1 MIPVESTGGGDGGKP
16 RLVIGHNVSY
26 DRARCSEQ
34 YKAPPASKTRFL
46 DTMSLHIA
54 VSGMT
59 SEQRSLK
66 SKDAT
71 IKARKAASA
80 GHEPGLAADAFI
92 FVVNKITKLP
102 GGQNNAPL
110 AGTKED
116 LF

>member
-1 MIPVESTGGGDGGKP
+1 MIPVESPTGGDGGGKP

-102 GGQNNAPL
+102 GGQINAPL
-110 AGTKED
+110 AGTK
-116 LF
+116 L